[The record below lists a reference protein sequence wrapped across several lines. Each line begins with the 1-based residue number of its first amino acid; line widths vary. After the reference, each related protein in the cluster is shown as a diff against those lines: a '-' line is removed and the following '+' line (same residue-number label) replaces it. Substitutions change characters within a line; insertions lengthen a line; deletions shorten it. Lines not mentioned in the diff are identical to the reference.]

1 MISEY
6 KDEIV
11 ENNCTDS
18 IMIKLVNEKNS
29 KNSKLNSH
37 LERLKSTIRSSNKEL
52 PQGIEEEII
61 IDFLIE
67 YFKQSKKRTFFAQKI
82 FEKTFY

>member
-1 MISEY
+1 MKTNIYDKNFKNEIKGYTISGLKEQISECVDMISEY

-29 KNSKLNSH
+29 KNSRK
-37 LERLKSTIRSSNKEL
+37 IRK
-52 PQGIEEEII
+52 
-61 IDFLIE
+61 IDD
-67 YFKQSKKRTFFAQKI
+67 FF
-82 FEKTFY
+82 E